1 MSILVNFLCSEPQTD
16 ELQHVYT
23 SCGFHKPQSRCP
35 VLDKFIL
42 QLQVKRAKFRS
53 MKFVDKITYKLITLV
68 CLFRFGFCPD
78 VILILSSNPPR
89 DQATTEAIFSQN
101 QDATEEA
108 PALRLF
114 EEEISSNYQLM
125 YCSLYFI
132 HGILLYI
139 KLKYVLFS

>member
-1 MSILVNFLCSEPQTD
+1 
-16 ELQHVYT
+16 
-23 SCGFHKPQSRCP
+23 
-35 VLDKFIL
+35 
-42 QLQVKRAKFRS
+42 

-68 CLFRFGFCPD
+68 CLFRFG
-78 VILILSSNPPR
+78 LSRCKTNSVKQPPR

-101 QDATEEA
+101 QDDTEEA

-125 YCSLYFI
+125 YYTLYFI

-139 KLKYVLFS
+139 KLKYLLFLLITKTQPLIFYCGL